1 MGGVRETTGRR
12 FRAGDERDA
21 DTRVYGAVPTK
32 WSWGSPLLLMGLST
46 REEMTLKPRLGRAE
60 LLREASGSILEQARI
75 VGTY

>member
-1 MGGVRETTGRR
+1 
-12 FRAGDERDA
+12 
-21 DTRVYGAVPTK
+21 
-32 WSWGSPLLLMGLST
+32 MGLST